1 MPSADA
7 VLKSARLHTQNW
19 APEPWGQQVCPR
31 WLQRALLGAWVARRW
46 AGPLTLTP
54 CDLWRFLG
62 PTGLWLIGD
71 SQVRRNVVLDGKGC
85 NMSSD
90 AAVPQRLS
98 LVIAG
103 SKRSQS

>member
-1 MPSADA
+1 M
-7 VLKSARLHTQNW
+7 QNW

-31 WLQRALLGAWVARRW
+31 WLQRALLGAWVARHW

-62 PTGLWLIGD
+62 PAGRARGRTLWLIGD
-71 SQVRRNVVLDGKGC
+71 SQVRRDVALDGKGC

-90 AAVPQRLS
+90 AAVPQHLS

-103 SKRSQS
+103 SKPSQT